1 MKGDISSE
9 IEFMERGRKMSKL
22 EKILRIGFCFVI
34 LAAFSFLGTQTASGQ
49 ESNPPRSPAENPPAI
64 TLDPAQILSLPAPI
78 YPSLGAPTVEWT
90 TP

>member
-1 MKGDISSE
+1 
-9 IEFMERGRKMSKL
+9 MSKL
-22 EKILRIGFCFVI
+22 EKILRIGLCFVI
-34 LAAFSFLGTQTASGQ
+34 LTASSFLGIQTASGQ

-78 YPSLGAPTVEWT
+78 YPSLGAPTVEWH